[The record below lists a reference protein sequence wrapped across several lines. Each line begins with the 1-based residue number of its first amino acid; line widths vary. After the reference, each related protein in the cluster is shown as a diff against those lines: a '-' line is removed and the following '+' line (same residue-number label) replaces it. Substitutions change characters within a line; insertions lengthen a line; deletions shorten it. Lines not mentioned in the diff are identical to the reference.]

1 MLLLSTVRRVREG
14 SIRKVHVLYLKLER
28 TEILIELLD
37 ENLRSFL
44 GAKLRHHS
52 SPSIM
57 CRFVIYK
64 GTSPVQLC
72 HVITRFVS
80 RHSMRLSSGL

>member
-14 SIRKVHVLYLKLER
+14 SIRKDHVLYLNLKR

-44 GAKLRHHS
+44 RTKLRHHS
-52 SPSIM
+52 SPSM

-64 GTSPVQLC
+64 GTSPVQLS
-72 HVITRFVS
+72 HVITRFIS
-80 RHSMRLSSGL
+80 RHSMRLNFGL